1 MSAIGSEIKKRYDVL
16 NPSDELLDRTEQMM
30 ADEAEKDDLS
40 AHRRLIGSV
49 AGAMALLCLLIMLIT
64 MPGRIMPDHV
74 HPIAADP
81 DAANAPESEITA
93 AVTFPALAPDSR
105 EFTLNETSVLS
116 PAGEYSAELAE
127 GVTLDVHTI
136 GTTKDG
142 VFAEWTVRSS
152 LPETVYYSLE
162 YDISFSD
169 ELPPDYLFSA
179 GIGRSIDCFRNNSES
194 LALEVPTLYALTPDK
209 PENSGSFLHTYSST
223 LPESEISVRF
233 VLHAYAAA
241 NGEVT
246 DWGEQGVTTAHAKKY
261 IPVLQHLGDMRVYG
275 LPDGSCINNIPAY
288 QESLIELQEEK
299 GAGSMIYLEAL
310 TKSGVFR
317 KITEETHEYST
328 AELQVRNTTE
338 LTGLVFSL
346 PDRTI
351 EVQSLSITADT
362 LQMRYTV
369 LMSGLA
375 YAQENA
381 GFPEN
386 CLYYVMDDQGNFIA
400 SAAEGNVFHSGMFT
414 DTAYEGPDGMQA
426 YDCWLRLGIDISEMP
441 EYFVFAP
448 HKQEV
453 GQYSGTNAEKFER
466 LFSVTA
472 PEECFAVTPGGEI
485 IQLDSRAQ
493 ENSGIRFTL
502 DSTECTSGRIG
513 MEWTVESTL
522 EHDIF
527 YFVESDFIPADG
539 VWDVGHSDAFSADHY
554 GETALFAP
562 PGKLLTPD
570 EPAYSGRKSYV
581 ISSTEPCPGGEV
593 VLTLHAFRAP
603 DKSGLSGD
611 FYSELLMDLYDQS
624 EDDPGRY
631 ASLITDSGLFVEE
644 TKLEQRFSVPPYE
657 NATKAMIEN
666 TQFDFGGRTITIR
679 DLRVTPTG
687 MDMRYEISGADFSA
701 YTGEREYED
710 MYFVVTAYG
719 SAVGLG
725 HIDKGASTDS
735 VRCGAITESDWDL
748 EKIPEYIVLV
758 PYGPMSADE
767 YMELRKSRHSGEMF
781 ERLREIYYHE
791 TDQNDC
797 IRIYMD
803 GRVTTNTLENRR
815 TIRTRTVESAPPLST
830 ISEPEPNILDD
841 AHLFGD
847 RAIRLEKAW
856 ISSGRSALLSMTEEG
871 NILHLEY
878 QIYAPYEE
886 GTDRKD
892 GWTHVYFPV
901 LPDGTLPEN
910 YDNGY
915 SSINEDGAY
924 GVTTQSCNV
933 PLPNGEIP
941 EYITFVPMQN
951 RYSDLTWE
959 EEAIKLAEDAAA
971 ADPAQCFR
979 LVIGHNGTDYVF
991 SLESPPLSTPS
1002 KPEEPSEFTRI
1013 DLSVLPG
1020 TPDQP
1025 QTHIIQSK
1033 LSLGERELTLY
1044 YAGIDDGYATISSA
1058 TEEDSIFSI
1067 SYHVSAPSDGTYG
1080 YNDGWKF
1087 TYFPVLPDGTIPA
1100 DSSTGYGMLLDEND
1114 FISAS
1119 HSNTVIFPKGSIPE
1133 HVTYVPFQR
1142 NYPDLPLDEQDEAML
1157 VDAATV
1163 DPAQCFRLLITNTG
1177 DEENPAY
1184 NFSIRPVL
1192 IDGPYKYESF
1202 FESQGR
1208 RVGIFRSEF
1217 ASNSQYIAYSYAV
1230 HADEYEKYLD
1240 AENYDGLYFAA
1251 IISGGEAQFISGHK
1265 GISTNDGEKYWQGV
1279 INGNLQF
1286 DTAPEEVLLVPYPDG
1301 LTKDA
1306 FVEAKADGK
1315 VEDMLRGFFEQADPD
1330 DCIPLFTSSSD
1341 AQV

>member
-81 DAANAPESEITA
+81 DAVNAPGSEITA
-93 AVTFPALAPDSR
+93 AVTFPAFAPDSR

-169 ELPPDYLFSA
+169 ELPPDYLFSG

-194 LALEVPTLYALTPDK
+194 LALEVPTLYALTPDN
-209 PENSGSFLHTYSST
+209 PENSGSFLHSYSSA

-233 VLHAYAAA
+233 VLHAYTAKD
-241 NGEVT
+241 GEIA
-246 DWGEQGVTTAHAKKY
+246 DWGEQGATTAHAKKY

-310 TKSGVFR
+310 TKSGVFQM
-317 KITEETHEYST
+317 ITEETHEYST
-328 AELQVRNTTE
+328 AELQVRNKTE
-338 LTGLVFSL
+338 LTGLAFSL

-351 EVQSLSITADT
+351 EVQGLSITADT

-381 GFPEN
+381 GISEN

-485 IQLDSRAQ
+485 IALDSRAQ

-502 DSTECTSGRIG
+502 DNTECTSGRIG

-527 YFVESDFIPADG
+527 YFVESEFIPADG
-539 VWDVGHSDAFSADHY
+539 VWDVGHSDASSADHY
-554 GETALFAP
+554 GEMALFAP

-603 DKSGLSGD
+603 DKSGLTGD

-631 ASLITDSGLFVEE
+631 AALITDSGLFVEE
-644 TKLEQRFSVPPYE
+644 TMIEQRFSVPPYE
-657 NATKAMIEN
+657 NATMALIEN

-725 HIDKGASTDS
+725 HIDQSASADDMRYG
-735 VRCGAITESDWDL
+735 VITESDWNL

-815 TIRTRTVESAPPLST
+815 TIRTRTVEDAPPLST
-830 ISEPEPNILDD
+830 ISEPIGSTLSEPAAPLQAEIVSDSEMRFPQTNRTIVVNHAGIDD
-841 AHLFGD
+841 GGTSV
-847 RAIRLEKAW
+847 
-856 ISSGRSALLSMTEEG
+856 SSVTDEES
-871 NILHLEY
+871 IFHIDY
-878 QIYAPYEE
+878 TVYAPMDGEFGE
-886 GTDRKD
+886 KD
-892 GWTHVYFPV
+892 GWKFAYFPV
-901 LPDGTLPEN
+901 LPDGTLAN
-910 YDNGY
+910 HSTGY
-915 SSINEDGAY
+915 GTILTDESGD
-924 GVTTQSCNV
+924 VCV
-933 PLPNGEIP
+933 PQNSTVIFPKDDIP
-941 EYITFVPMQN
+941 EYITFVPWQHDYLDSELSLEEKDALMQ
-951 RYSDLTWE
+951 
-959 EEAIKLAEDAAA
+959 EDA
-971 ADPAQCFR
+971 
-979 LVIGHNGTDYVF
+979 
-991 SLESPPLSTPS
+991 
-1002 KPEEPSEFTRI
+1002 
-1013 DLSVLPG
+1013 
-1020 TPDQP
+1020 
-1025 QTHIIQSK
+1025 
-1033 LSLGERELTLY
+1033 
-1044 YAGIDDGYATISSA
+1044 
-1058 TEEDSIFSI
+1058 
-1067 SYHVSAPSDGTYG
+1067 
-1080 YNDGWKF
+1080 
-1087 TYFPVLPDGTIPA
+1087 
-1100 DSSTGYGMLLDEND
+1100 
-1114 FISAS
+1114 
-1119 HSNTVIFPKGSIPE
+1119 
-1133 HVTYVPFQR
+1133 
-1142 NYPDLPLDEQDEAML
+1142 
-1157 VDAATV
+1157 DAA

-1230 HADEYEKYLD
+1230 LADEYEKYLD